1 MPAFALKLI
10 VESSINTSDA
20 LETEIP
26 NSPLSWL
33 IVKPEITTSLDLT
46 SIEMLV
52 NTASLPLILIE
63 RLSTILSTP
72 TLEISPLNTNSSEV
86 TLLNRDPV
94 LSK

>member
-1 MPAFALKLI
+1 
-10 VESSINTSDA
+10 
-20 LETEIP
+20 
-26 NSPLSWL
+26 
-33 IVKPEITTSLDLT
+33 
-46 SIEMLV
+46 MLV

-63 RLSTILSTP
+63 RLRTILSTP